1 MVIYTEVKEAYYLT
15 VAGSLSL
22 SLSHSSCFR
31 KKYCSYTSSTKP
43 RLDYSVLSPS

>member
-22 SLSHSSCFR
+22 SVSLIMFQ
-31 KKYCSYTSSTKP
+31 KKI
-43 RLDYSVLSPS
+43 LFLHQQH